1 MDQCFL
7 ITENNCK
14 AKSKNSRS
22 KFDAA
27 LKELNEHIAK
37 IESKL
42 GIKFPYADGPKV
54 PVDAKKPFIRLP
66 KKDGDVSSEEE
77 EEDLLGDVDGPEL
90 QIDESVEEVAEKE
103 SGPSKKESGPSKQE
117 SGPSK
122 KESGP
127 SKQGEKNGSEE
138 ASEPDTSQKCS
149 KSGKK
154 RKLSQI
160 KEEYLGR
167 SKKSQIPG
175 REESPEKVETEMKSI
190 RDGDDPMVDVIPLEE
205 KDIGTLRK
213 EVEKLREMVVREQER
228 CTRLVYEEQKK
239 SSAALAEMK
248 QSYMKDKER
257 AVRESRSKME
267 SAHAIAIAETKKQ
280 QWCAQCAQPAV
291 YYCCWNTSYCSYDC
305 QNNHWQIHM
314 STCQQSRQTHHI
326 NR

>member
-54 PVDAKKPFIRLP
+54 PVDVKKPFIKLP
-66 KKDGDVSSEEE
+66 KKDGDESS
-77 EEDLLGDVDGPEL
+77 EEDLLDDVDGPEL
-90 QIDESVEEVAEKE
+90 QIDESVEEPAE
-103 SGPSKKESGPSKQE
+103 
-117 SGPSK
+117 

-138 ASEPDTSQKCS
+138 GSERDTTPQKSS
-149 KSGKK
+149 KGAKR
-154 RKLSQI
+154 RKLSQV
-160 KEEYLGR
+160 KEECLAR
-167 SKKSQIPG
+167 SKKTPIPPP
-175 REESPEKVETEMKSI
+175 EETSVKVESEMKPVP
-190 RDGDDPMVDVIPLEE
+190 DADDPMVDLIPLEE

-213 EVEKLREMVVREQER
+213 HVEKLREMVVKEQER
-228 CTRLVYEEQKK
+228 CVTLVCEEQKR
-239 SSAALAEMK
+239 SEAALAEMK
-248 QSYMKDKER
+248 QSYMKEKER
-257 AVRESRSKME
+257 SVRESRSKME